1 MHVAQ
6 CCVVG
11 RESRGTNAGR
21 WLLMMMVTPT
31 REAELNLS
39 QTTNCFWSCLLAGGE
54 LMGYFF
60 KFLSL
65 FQASS
70 DSAGKGNTHLVLEGL
85 HSKLHF
91 RLQMSKMAFITAS
104 TNSLTSRK
112 DVTYKVLTQIK
123 TRILLNITLCDICLK
138 VINNNKTIP
147 GKWIPLNSQHNNIFC
162 LLIARNRSNFTCFGC
177 AHMFIFSS
185 LKTRWNGWLT
195 FVSCF
200 FSPPQRNTCV
210 CFLCLFILPTEVVN
224 VRPQMEK
231 HDTVIQSFSSYWS
244 YKMWL
249 P

>member
-1 MHVAQ
+1 
-6 CCVVG
+6 
-11 RESRGTNAGR
+11 
-21 WLLMMMVTPT
+21 MMMVTPT

-54 LMGYFF
+54 LMGYFSNF
-60 KFLSL
+60 WDQKQDLSL

-195 FVSCF
+195 FLSCF
-200 FSPPQRNTCV
+200 FHHHKETPVCV
-210 CFLCLFILPTEVVN
+210 FYA
-224 VRPQMEK
+224 
-231 HDTVIQSFSSYWS
+231 FSSFQLRLLMWGPKWKNMTLS
-244 YKMWL
+244 YNHFPVADPIKCDYHNFKGICRL
-249 P
+249 SSFNSSS